1 MPITN
6 PDKVLFPEAGIR
18 KKALFAYYRLIAP
31 YMLPHVAGRPLS
43 LVRFPDGSE
52 GGSFYQKEARPSMDE
67 AFTRIDV
74 RIDKEPRQY
83 LSADTPEAIAAF
95 GSLVAEPHI
104 WISKAPDY
112 DFADI
117 AVWDIDPPEG
127 MSFEHVRVAARLVKA
142 FLENLGASPHAKLTG
157 SRGIH
162 VSVTLDGLHSVSDVF
177 ALTRSVSERLAKT
190 LPDVFTTEFS
200 RDRRG
205 NRIYLDYLR
214 NRYAQSFAA
223 PYAVRA
229 RPTAPV
235 AVPIRW
241 DDLDGYSSAGDITVA
256 DIPAWLQTNKEW
268 VIDWA
273 AENSDFEAMRD
284 RMSGR

>member
-1 MPITN
+1 MAITN

-31 YMLPHVAGRPLS
+31 YMLPHVTGRPLS
-43 LVRFPDGSE
+43 LVRFPNGSE
-52 GGSFYQKEARPSMDE
+52 GESFYQKEARPSIDE
-67 AFTRIDV
+67 AFTRIHV
-74 RIDKEPRQY
+74 RIDNDRRQY
-83 LSADTPEAIAAF
+83 LSSDTHDAIAAF

-104 WISKAPDY
+104 WISRAPDY
-112 DFADI
+112 DLADI

-127 MSFEHVRVAARLVKA
+127 MTFDHVRIAARLVRTY
-142 FLENLGASPHAKLTG
+142 LENLGALPHVKLTG

-162 VSVTLDGLHSVSDVF
+162 VHVALDGLYPVSDVF
-177 ALTRSVSERLAKT
+177 AFTRQVSERLAKA

-235 AVPIRW
+235 AVPVRW
-241 DDLDGYSSAGDITVA
+241 EDLDGYASAGDVTVS
-256 DIPAWLQTNKEW
+256 DIPAWLDEHRGWINA
-268 VIDWA
+268 WA
-273 AENSDFEAMRD
+273 AASSDFRALR
-284 RMSGR
+284 GRVSER